1 MIKAI
6 KAAAEDKD
14 EKKRILTENELRD
27 KVK

>member
-1 MIKAI
+1 MLKAI
-6 KAAAEDKD
+6 DAAAKDKD